1 MIPTKPFG
9 QTGHESTRTLF
20 GAAALKSPD
29 RSKADRALEILLKY
43 GVNHIDLAAGYGHAE
58 EHVGRWMRRHR
69 RSFFLATKTG
79 GRTYREAREELYRSL
94 GRLQLTQ
101 IDLYQLHCL
110 VEPGQWRKAFSQQG
124 ALEAI
129 IEAKE
134 EGLIRFVGVTGHGLS
149 APAMHLRSLEQYP
162 FDAVLVPYNYMLI
175 RNPQYAATFEALA
188 AECRTRGIALQ
199 TIKSIAQGSWPPV
212 PRSHDT
218 WYVPLS
224 EQEDIDLAVHWVLG
238 DERVFVNTAADVDL
252 LEKVLDAATRFQAR
266 PSADAMEGLRR
277 RRELTPLFL

>member
-1 MIPTKPFG
+1 MINTKLFG
-9 QTGHESTRTLF
+9 RTGHESTRTLF
-20 GAAALKSPD
+20 GAAALKDLD
-29 RSKADRALEILLKY
+29 RSKADRALDILIRY
-43 GVNHIDLAAGYGHAE
+43 GVNHIDVAAGYGHAE
-58 EHVGRWMRRHR
+58 EHIGRWMRRHR
-69 RSFFLATKTG
+69 TRFFLASKTG

-94 GRLQLTQ
+94 GRLRVAQ

-124 ALEAI
+124 AMEAVL
-129 IEAKE
+129 EAKE
-134 EGLIRFVGVTGHGLS
+134 EGLIRFIGVTGHGLS

-162 FDAVLVPYNYMLI
+162 FDAVLTPYNYMLM
-175 RNPQYAATFEALA
+175 RNPQYAESFEALA
-188 AECRTRGIALQ
+188 AECEARGIALQ

-238 DERVFVNTAADVDL
+238 DERVFLNTSADVAL
-252 LEKVLDAATRFQAR
+252 MEKVLDAASRFETRPAEHT
-266 PSADAMEGLRR
+266 MEELRR
-277 RRELTPLFL
+277 RRELSPLFL